1 MNLFEILYYLG
12 FSTKKR
18 YSLRNQKRLPYKVIS
33 IGNITVGGTGK
44 TPATI
49 AVAKEAARRGFM
61 PVILTRG
68 YRGTAKGPCFVTMG
82 QRPLLTVDEAGDE
95 PFLMA
100 EKLKGIPIVKGSN
113 RYEAGMFA
121 IREFSGPNSLSA
133 NSLPLNPNPLLFI
146 LDDGFQHWGLFRDKD
161 IVLVDSNYKFGNWK
175 LLPSGRLREPVSSL
189 KRADII
195 VITKNERSEDMPK
208 PEKSDLIREIKQ
220 YNAESLIFFAEHK
233 PVSVRLLSGE
243 EKPLSWVS
251 GKKLFGFCAL
261 GSPESFRKTV
271 ESTGAELTGFKGF
284 RDHYRY
290 RSGDMLKIKQEAE
303 KSGAEWIVTTEKDII
318 KTRDIDLQKNIL
330 IIEIEFSVAE
340 DFFEKVFS
348 F

>member
-1 MNLFEILYYLG
+1 MNLLEFLYYLG
-12 FSTKKR
+12 YSAKKL

-49 AVAKEAARRGFM
+49 AVAKEAARRGFI

-68 YRGTAKGPCFVTMG
+68 YRGTLKGPCFVTMG

-113 RYEAGMFA
+113 RYESGMFT
-121 IREFSGPNSLSA
+121 IKQLGTWNLELGTQ
-133 NSLPLNPNPLLFI
+133 LLFI

-161 IVLVDSNYKFGNWK
+161 IVLVDSNYKFGNWR

-195 VITKNERSEDMPK
+195 VITKNEKSEDKPK
-208 PEKSDLIREIKQ
+208 PEKSDLIKEIKQ
-220 YNAESLIFFAEHK
+220 YNAEFPIFFAEHK
-233 PVSVRLLSGE
+233 PVSIRLLSGE
-243 EKPLSWVS
+243 GKPLSWVS

-271 ESTGAELTGFKGF
+271 QSTGAELTGFKGF